1 VAPFSFY
8 VFGKEPWRPLSK
20 LFVRTAPGCDF
31 TQVRKFIGSTLAEY
45 DASMSADDFD
55 IKLFDQTLQK
65 VYDRESK
72 LSKLITLFTILAII
86 ISLMGVF
93 GLVMFEAE
101 GRRKEIGVRRV
112 NGATVEEI
120 LKMINS
126 KFVYIVIGCFAVSAP
141 LSVLIMKRYL
151 QTFAYRIS
159 LQPWVFVVA
168 LLAVLAVTIGVVTL
182 ESLRAATSNP
192 VDSLR
197 NE

>member
-1 VAPFSFY
+1 
-8 VFGKEPWRPLSK
+8 
-20 LFVRTAPGCDF
+20 
-31 TQVRKFIGSTLAEY
+31 
-45 DASMSADDFD
+45 M
-55 IKLFDQTLQK
+55 
-65 VYDRESK
+65 
-72 LSKLITLFTILAII
+72 
-86 ISLMGVF
+86 
-93 GLVMFEAE
+93 
-101 GRRKEIGVRRV
+101 
-112 NGATVEEI
+112 EEI